1 MTDGTAPHRSPVAA
15 LVLGWIFPGA
25 GHAYA
30 GQRGKAVLFGV
41 LITGLLV
48 AGFAMGRGTN
58 LLPNEWWFAPQLGAG
73 GPAAMLTPISDLL
86 AGPPDRS
93 MGGARPNANYADPVR
108 EMGTLYT
115 AVAGLL
121 NLLVMMDA
129 YVLLAY
135 PGEKRERELVREAG
149 GKTGHA

>member
-1 MTDGTAPHRSPVAA
+1 MTDGTASHRSPVAA
-15 LVLGWIFPGA
+15 LVFGWIFPGA

-48 AGFAMGRGTN
+48 AGFAMGQGTN
-58 LLPNEWWFAPQLGAG
+58 LLPNEWWYAPQLGAG
-73 GPAAMLTPISDLL
+73 GPAALLTPLSQYL
-86 AGPPDRS
+86 AIR
-93 MGGARPNANYADPVR
+93 RPVDWASPVR
-108 EMGTLYT
+108 EIGTLYT

-135 PGEKRERELVREAG
+135 PGEKRERELVRETG
-149 GKTGHA
+149 GKTDDV

>member
-1 MTDGTAPHRSPVAA
+1 MTDGTASHRSPVAA
-15 LVLGWIFPGA
+15 LVLGWILPGA

-73 GPAAMLTPISDLL
+73 GPAALLTPLSQYL
-86 AGPPDRS
+86 AIRQPVDWAS
-93 MGGARPNANYADPVR
+93 PVR
-108 EMGTLYT
+108 EIGTLYT

-135 PGEKRERELVREAG
+135 PGEKREREQTRETG
-149 GKTGHA
+149 GKTGDA

>member
-1 MTDGTAPHRSPVAA
+1 MTNGAASHRSPVAA
-15 LVLGWIFPGA
+15 LVFGWIFPGA

-41 LITGLLV
+41 LITGLLA

-58 LLPNEWWFAPQLGAG
+58 ILYEEWWYAPQLGAG
-73 GPAAMLTPISDLL
+73 GPAAVLTPISSRL
-86 AGPPDRS
+86 AGPPDKSR
-93 MGGARPNANYADPVR
+93 GGGRPNADYADPVR
-108 EMGTLYT
+108 EIGTLYT
-115 AVAGLL
+115 AIAGLL

-135 PGEKRERELVREAG
+135 PGEKRERERAREAG
-149 GKTGHA
+149 GKTRDA

>member
-1 MTDGTAPHRSPVAA
+1 MTDGTASHRSPVAA
-15 LVLGWIFPGA
+15 LVFGWIFPGA

-73 GPAAMLTPISDLL
+73 GPAALL
-86 AGPPDRS
+86 APLSQYLAIR
-93 MGGARPNANYADPVR
+93 RPVDWASPVR
-108 EMGTLYT
+108 EIGTLYT

-149 GKTGHA
+149 GKTGNA

>member
-1 MTDGTAPHRSPVAA
+1 MTDGTASHRSPVAA

-58 LLPNEWWFAPQLGAG
+58 LLPNEWWYAPQLGAG
-73 GPAAMLTPISDLL
+73 GPAALLTPLSQYL
-86 AGPPDRS
+86 AVR
-93 MGGARPNANYADPVR
+93 RPVDWASPVR
-108 EMGTLYT
+108 EIGTLYT

-135 PGEKRERELVREAG
+135 PGEKQERERARETG
-149 GKTGHA
+149 GKTDDA

>member
-1 MTDGTAPHRSPVAA
+1 MTDGIARHRSPVAA

-30 GQRGKAVLFGV
+30 GERGKAVLFAV

-73 GPAAMLTPISDLL
+73 GPAALLTPLSQYL
-86 AGPPDRS
+86 AIRWSVDWAS
-93 MGGARPNANYADPVR
+93 PVR
-108 EMGTLYT
+108 EIGTLYT

-135 PGEKRERELVREAG
+135 PGEKRERERAREAG
-149 GKTGHA
+149 GKTDDA

>member
-1 MTDGTAPHRSPVAA
+1 MTDGAASHRSPVAA
-15 LVLGWIFPGA
+15 LVFGWIFPGA

-48 AGFAMGRGTN
+48 AGFAMGQGTN

-73 GPAAMLTPISDLL
+73 GPAALLTPLSQYL
-86 AGPPDRS
+86 AIRQPIDWASPI
-93 MGGARPNANYADPVR
+93 R
-108 EMGTLYT
+108 EIGTLYT

-135 PGEKRERELVREAG
+135 PGEKQERELVREAG
-149 GKTGHA
+149 GKTDDA

>member
-1 MTDGTAPHRSPVAA
+1 MTDGAASHRSPVAA

-30 GQRGKAVLFGV
+30 GQRGKAVLFAV

-73 GPAAMLTPISDLL
+73 GPAALLTPLSQYL
-86 AGPPDRS
+86 AIRQPVDWAS
-93 MGGARPNANYADPVR
+93 PVR
-108 EMGTLYT
+108 EIGTLYT
-115 AVAGLL
+115 AIAGLL

-135 PGEKRERELVREAG
+135 PGEKRERERAREPG
-149 GKTGHA
+149 GKTGDA

>member
-1 MTDGTAPHRSPVAA
+1 MTDGIASHRSPVAA
-15 LVLGWIFPGA
+15 LVFGWIFPGA

-73 GPAAMLTPISDLL
+73 GPAALL
-86 AGPPDRS
+86 APFSQYLAIR
-93 MGGARPNANYADPVR
+93 RPVDWASPVR
-108 EMGTLYT
+108 EIGTLYT

-135 PGEKRERELVREAG
+135 PGEKRDRERVRETG
-149 GKTGHA
+149 GKTGDA

>member
-1 MTDGTAPHRSPVAA
+1 MTDGTASHRSPVAA

-58 LLPNEWWFAPQLGAG
+58 LLPNEWWYAPQLGAG
-73 GPAAMLTPISDLL
+73 GPAALLTPLSQYL
-86 AGPPDRS
+86 AVR
-93 MGGARPNANYADPVR
+93 RPVDWASPVR
-108 EMGTLYT
+108 EIGTLYT

-135 PGEKRERELVREAG
+135 PGEKRERERAREAG
-149 GKTGHA
+149 GKTRDA

>member
-1 MTDGTAPHRSPVAA
+1 MTDGTASHRSPVAA
-15 LVLGWIFPGA
+15 LVFGWIFPGA

-73 GPAAMLTPISDLL
+73 GPAALLTPLSQYL
-86 AGPPDRS
+86 AIRQPVDWAS
-93 MGGARPNANYADPVR
+93 PVR
-108 EMGTLYT
+108 EIGTLYT

-135 PGEKRERELVREAG
+135 PGEKRERELAREAG
-149 GKTGHA
+149 GKTDDA

>member
-1 MTDGTAPHRSPVAA
+1 MTDGTASHRSPVAA
-15 LVLGWIFPGA
+15 LVFGWIFPGA

-48 AGFAMGRGTN
+48 AGFALGQGTN

-73 GPAAMLTPISDLL
+73 GPAALLTPLSQYL
-86 AGPPDRS
+86 AIRQPIDWASPI
-93 MGGARPNANYADPVR
+93 R
-108 EMGTLYT
+108 EIGTLYT
-115 AVAGLL
+115 AIAGLL

-149 GKTGHA
+149 GKTDDA

>member
-1 MTDGTAPHRSPVAA
+1 MTDGTASHRSPVAA
-15 LVLGWIFPGA
+15 LVFGWIFPGA

-48 AGFAMGRGTN
+48 AGFAMGQGTN

-73 GPAAMLTPISDLL
+73 GPAALLTPLSQYL
-86 AGPPDRS
+86 AIRQPIDWASPI
-93 MGGARPNANYADPVR
+93 R
-108 EMGTLYT
+108 EIGTLYT

-149 GKTGHA
+149 GKTDDA

>member
-1 MTDGTAPHRSPVAA
+1 MTDGTASHRSPVAA
-15 LVLGWIFPGA
+15 LVLGWILPGA

-73 GPAAMLTPISDLL
+73 GPAALLTPLSQYL
-86 AGPPDRS
+86 AIRQPVDWAS
-93 MGGARPNANYADPVR
+93 PVR
-108 EMGTLYT
+108 EIGTLYT

-135 PGEKRERELVREAG
+135 PGEKRERDLDREAG
-149 GKTGHA
+149 GKTDDA

>member
-1 MTDGTAPHRSPVAA
+1 MTDGTVPHRSPVAA
-15 LVLGWIFPGA
+15 LVFGWVFPGA

-73 GPAAMLTPISDLL
+73 GPAALLTPLSQYL
-86 AGPPDRS
+86 ALR
-93 MGGARPNANYADPVR
+93 RPIDWASPVR
-108 EMGTLYT
+108 EIGTLYT

-135 PGEKRERELVREAG
+135 PGEKRERERAREAG
-149 GKTGHA
+149 GKTGDA

>member
-1 MTDGTAPHRSPVAA
+1 MTDGTASHRSPVAA

-58 LLPNEWWFAPQLGAG
+58 LLPNEWWYAPQLGAG
-73 GPAAMLTPISDLL
+73 GPAALLTPLSQYL
-86 AGPPDRS
+86 AVR
-93 MGGARPNANYADPVR
+93 RPVDWASPVR
-108 EMGTLYT
+108 EIGTLYT
-115 AVAGLL
+115 AIAGLL

-135 PGEKRERELVREAG
+135 PGEKQERERARETG
-149 GKTGHA
+149 GKTDDA

>member
-1 MTDGTAPHRSPVAA
+1 MTDGTASHRSPVAA

-73 GPAAMLTPISDLL
+73 GPAALLTPLSQYL
-86 AGPPDRS
+86 AIR
-93 MGGARPNANYADPVR
+93 RPVDWASPVR
-108 EMGTLYT
+108 EIGTLYT

-135 PGEKRERELVREAG
+135 PGEKRERELAREAG
-149 GKTGHA
+149 GKTDDA

>member
-1 MTDGTAPHRSPVAA
+1 MTDGTASHRSPVAA
-15 LVLGWIFPGA
+15 LVFGWIFPGA

-73 GPAAMLTPISDLL
+73 GPAALLTPLSQYL
-86 AGPPDRS
+86 AIR
-93 MGGARPNANYADPVR
+93 RPVDWASPVR
-108 EMGTLYT
+108 EIGTLYT

-135 PGEKRERELVREAG
+135 PGEKRERELAREAG
-149 GKTGHA
+149 GKTDDA

>member
-1 MTDGTAPHRSPVAA
+1 MTDGTASHRSPVAA
-15 LVLGWIFPGA
+15 LVFGWIFPGA

-48 AGFAMGRGTN
+48 AGFAMGQGTN
-58 LLPNEWWFAPQLGAG
+58 LLPNEWWYAPQLGAG
-73 GPAAMLTPISDLL
+73 GPAALLTPLSQYL
-86 AGPPDRS
+86 AIR
-93 MGGARPNANYADPVR
+93 RPVDWASPVR
-108 EMGTLYT
+108 EIGTLYT

-135 PGEKRERELVREAG
+135 PGEKRERERVREAG
-149 GKTGHA
+149 GKTDDA

>member
-1 MTDGTAPHRSPVAA
+1 MTDGTASHRSPVAA
-15 LVLGWIFPGA
+15 LVLGWILPGA

-73 GPAAMLTPISDLL
+73 GPAALLTPLSQYL
-86 AGPPDRS
+86 AIRQPVDWAS
-93 MGGARPNANYADPVR
+93 PVR
-108 EMGTLYT
+108 EIGTLYT

-135 PGEKRERELVREAG
+135 PGEKRERERTREAG
-149 GKTGHA
+149 GKTDDA

>member
-1 MTDGTAPHRSPVAA
+1 MTDGASSHRSPVAA
-15 LVLGWIFPGA
+15 LVFGWIFPGA

-73 GPAAMLTPISDLL
+73 GPAALLTPLSQYL
-86 AGPPDRS
+86 AIRQPVDWAS
-93 MGGARPNANYADPVR
+93 PVR
-108 EMGTLYT
+108 EIGTLYT

-135 PGEKRERELVREAG
+135 PGEKRERKLARETG
-149 GKTGHA
+149 GKTGDA

>member
-1 MTDGTAPHRSPVAA
+1 MTDGAASHRSPVAA
-15 LVLGWIFPGA
+15 LVFGWVFPGA

-30 GQRGKAVLFGV
+30 GQRGKAVLFAV
-41 LITGLLV
+41 LITGLLA
-48 AGFAMGRGTN
+48 AGFVMGRGTN

-73 GPAAMLTPISDLL
+73 GPAALLTPLSQYL
-86 AGPPDRS
+86 AIR
-93 MGGARPNANYADPVR
+93 RPVDWASPVR
-108 EMGTLYT
+108 EIGTLYT

-135 PGEKRERELVREAG
+135 PGEKRERELARETG
-149 GKTGHA
+149 EKTDDA

>member
-1 MTDGTAPHRSPVAA
+1 MTDGAASHRSPVAA
-15 LVLGWIFPGA
+15 LVFGWAFPGA

-30 GQRGKAVLFGV
+30 GQRGKAVLFGA

-73 GPAAMLTPISDLL
+73 GPAALLTPLSQYL
-86 AGPPDRS
+86 AIRQPVDWAS
-93 MGGARPNANYADPVR
+93 PVR
-108 EMGTLYT
+108 EIGTLYT

-135 PGEKRERELVREAG
+135 PGEKRERELAREAG
-149 GKTGHA
+149 GKTDDA

>member
-1 MTDGTAPHRSPVAA
+1 MTDGVASYRSPVAA
-15 LVLGWIFPGA
+15 LVLGWILPGA

-30 GQRGKAVLFGV
+30 GQRGKAVLFAV
-41 LITGLLV
+41 LVTGLLV

-73 GPAAMLTPISDLL
+73 GPAALLTPLSQYL
-86 AGPPDRS
+86 ALRRAVDWAS
-93 MGGARPNANYADPVR
+93 PVR
-108 EMGTLYT
+108 EIGTLYT

-135 PGEKRERELVREAG
+135 PGEKRERERARETG
-149 GKTGHA
+149 GKTGDA

>member
-1 MTDGTAPHRSPVAA
+1 MTDGTASHRSPVAA
-15 LVLGWIFPGA
+15 LVLGWILPGA

-73 GPAAMLTPISDLL
+73 GPAALLTPLSQYL
-86 AGPPDRS
+86 AIRQPVDWAS
-93 MGGARPNANYADPVR
+93 PVR
-108 EMGTLYT
+108 EIGTLYT

-135 PGEKRERELVREAG
+135 PGEKRERDLVREAG
-149 GKTGHA
+149 GKTDDA

>member
-1 MTDGTAPHRSPVAA
+1 MTDGAASHRSPVAA
-15 LVLGWIFPGA
+15 LVFGWVFPGA

-30 GQRGKAVLFGV
+30 GQRGKAVLFAV
-41 LITGLLV
+41 LITGLLA
-48 AGFAMGRGTN
+48 AGFVMGRGTN

-73 GPAAMLTPISDLL
+73 GPAALLTPLSQYL
-86 AGPPDRS
+86 AIRQSVDWAS
-93 MGGARPNANYADPVR
+93 PVR
-108 EMGTLYT
+108 EIGTLYT

-135 PGEKRERELVREAG
+135 PGEKRERERAREAG
-149 GKTGHA
+149 GKTGDA

>member
-1 MTDGTAPHRSPVAA
+1 MTDGTASHRSPVAA
-15 LVLGWIFPGA
+15 LVFGWIFPGA

-30 GQRGKAVLFGV
+30 GQRGKAVLFAV

-73 GPAAMLTPISDLL
+73 GPAALLTPLSQYL
-86 AGPPDRS
+86 AIRQPVDWAS
-93 MGGARPNANYADPVR
+93 PVR
-108 EMGTLYT
+108 EIGTLYT

-135 PGEKRERELVREAG
+135 PGEKRERDLVREAG
-149 GKTGHA
+149 GKTDDA

>member
-1 MTDGTAPHRSPVAA
+1 MTDGTASHRSPVAA
-15 LVLGWIFPGA
+15 LVFGWIFPGA

-30 GQRGKAVLFGV
+30 GHRGKAVLFGV

-58 LLPNEWWFAPQLGAG
+58 ILYGEWWFAPQLGAG
-73 GPAAMLTPISDLL
+73 GPAAVLTPISDRL
-86 AGPPDRS
+86 AGPPDKSR
-93 MGGARPNANYADPVR
+93 GGARPNADYADPLR

-115 AVAGLL
+115 AIAGLL

-135 PGEKRERELVREAG
+135 PGEKRERELARETG
-149 GKTGHA
+149 GKTDDA

>member
-1 MTDGTAPHRSPVAA
+1 MTDGTASHRSPVAA
-15 LVLGWIFPGA
+15 LVFGWIFPGA

-73 GPAAMLTPISDLL
+73 GPAALLTPLSQYL
-86 AGPPDRS
+86 ALRQPVDWAS
-93 MGGARPNANYADPVR
+93 PVR
-108 EMGTLYT
+108 EIGTLYT

-135 PGEKRERELVREAG
+135 PGEKRERELTREAG
-149 GKTGHA
+149 GKTDDA

>member
-1 MTDGTAPHRSPVAA
+1 MTDGTASHRSPVAA

-58 LLPNEWWFAPQLGAG
+58 LLPNEWWYAPQLGAG
-73 GPAAMLTPISDLL
+73 GPAALLTPLSQYL
-86 AGPPDRS
+86 AVR
-93 MGGARPNANYADPVR
+93 RPVDWASPVR
-108 EMGTLYT
+108 EIGTLYT

-135 PGEKRERELVREAG
+135 PGEKQERERVREAG
-149 GKTGHA
+149 GKTGDA

>member
-1 MTDGTAPHRSPVAA
+1 MTDGTASHRSPVAA

-30 GQRGKAVLFGV
+30 GERGKAVLFGV

-73 GPAAMLTPISDLL
+73 GPAALLTPLSQYL
-86 AGPPDRS
+86 AIR
-93 MGGARPNANYADPVR
+93 RPVDWASPVR
-108 EMGTLYT
+108 EIGTLYT

-149 GKTGHA
+149 GKTGNA

>member
-15 LVLGWIFPGA
+15 LVFGWIFPGA

-30 GQRGKAVLFGV
+30 GQRGKAVLFAV

-73 GPAAMLTPISDLL
+73 GPAALLTPLSQYL
-86 AGPPDRS
+86 AIRQPVDWAS
-93 MGGARPNANYADPVR
+93 PVR
-108 EMGTLYT
+108 EIGTLYT

-135 PGEKRERELVREAG
+135 PGEKRERDLVREAG
-149 GKTGHA
+149 GKTDDA

>member
-1 MTDGTAPHRSPVAA
+1 MTDSAAPHRSPVAA
-15 LVLGWIFPGA
+15 LVFGWVFPGA

-41 LITGLLV
+41 LITGLLA

-58 LLPNEWWFAPQLGAG
+58 LLPNEWWYAPQLGAG
-73 GPAAMLTPISDLL
+73 GPAAVLTPISDHL
-86 AGPPDRS
+86 AGPPDKTR
-93 MGGARPNANYADPVR
+93 GGARPNADYADPVR
-108 EMGTLYT
+108 EIGTLYT
-115 AVAGLL
+115 AIAGLL

-135 PGEKRERELVREAG
+135 PGEKRERERTREAG
-149 GKTGHA
+149 GKTDDA

>member
-1 MTDGTAPHRSPVAA
+1 MTAGTASHRSPVAA

-73 GPAAMLTPISDLL
+73 GPAALLTPLSQYL
-86 AGPPDRS
+86 AIRQPVDWAS
-93 MGGARPNANYADPVR
+93 PVR
-108 EMGTLYT
+108 EIGTLYT

-135 PGEKRERELVREAG
+135 PGEKRERELAREAG
-149 GKTGHA
+149 GKTDDA